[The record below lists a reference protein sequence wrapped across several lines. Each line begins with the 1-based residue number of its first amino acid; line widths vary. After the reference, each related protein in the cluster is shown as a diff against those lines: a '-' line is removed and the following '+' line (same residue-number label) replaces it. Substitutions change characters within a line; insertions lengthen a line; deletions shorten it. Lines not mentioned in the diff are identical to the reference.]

1 MTSVSLGRWE
11 PLSPQDAAQW
21 MAPADCFWAIAGG
34 WALDLHLGE
43 QTREHADLDILV
55 LRRDQW
61 VVQVKS
67 AGVVYEVDPSV
78 GRVGQAV
85 RA

>member
-1 MTSVSLGRWE
+1 VVLAPPCLHEDLNDPVLAAICQRTRSAAFDGRGRV
-11 PLSPQDAAQW
+11 P
-21 MAPADCFWAIAGG
+21 
-34 WALDLHLGE
+34 
-43 QTREHADLDILV
+43 
-55 LRRDQW
+55 
-61 VVQVKS
+61 VKS

>member
-1 MTSVSLGRWE
+1 MTQKGQIVGYVRVSSADQNLARQ
-11 PLSPQDAAQW
+11 LAAIGAW
-21 MAPADCFWAIAGG
+21 
-34 WALDLHLGE
+34 
-43 QTREHADLDILV
+43 
-55 LRRDQW
+55 
-61 VVQVKS
+61 VKS

>member
-1 MTSVSLGRWE
+1 MSLRSMQTSPKG
-11 PLSPQDAAQW
+11 
-21 MAPADCFWAIAGG
+21 PANIHG
-34 WALDLHLGE
+34 WALHCM
-43 QTREHADLDILV
+43 RMHCM
-55 LRRDQW
+55 LRCDRRLTGA
-61 VVQVKS
+61 VGAGTGVKS